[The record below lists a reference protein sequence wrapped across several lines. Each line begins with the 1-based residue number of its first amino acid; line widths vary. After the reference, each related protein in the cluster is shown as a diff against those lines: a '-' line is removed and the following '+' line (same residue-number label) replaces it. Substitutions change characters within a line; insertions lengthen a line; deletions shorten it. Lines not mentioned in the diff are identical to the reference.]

1 MSKQNIIRL
10 AISLAICYLAG
21 AVGSIFTWPAVE
33 YWYQS
38 LIKPGFAPPDW
49 LFAPVWLIL
58 YAVMGFS
65 FYLVWRSGLQ
75 NKDSRSAFILFL
87 VHLLV
92 NVGWSVAFFGFQSPF
107 WGLMMIILLW
117 GLIFALVIAFAHVRS
132 LAAVLLIPYWAWV
145 TFAGVLNWTIWLL
158 N

>member
-10 AISLAICYLAG
+10 SISLAICYLAG
-21 AVGSIFTWPAVE
+21 AVGSIFTRPAVE

-49 LFAPVWLIL
+49 LFAPVWLML

-117 GLIFALVIAFAHVRS
+117 GLIFALVMAFAHVRS

>member
-21 AVGSIFTWPAVE
+21 AVGSIFTRPAVE

-49 LFAPVWLIL
+49 LFAPVWLML

-117 GLIFALVIAFAHVRS
+117 GLIFALVMAFAHVRS